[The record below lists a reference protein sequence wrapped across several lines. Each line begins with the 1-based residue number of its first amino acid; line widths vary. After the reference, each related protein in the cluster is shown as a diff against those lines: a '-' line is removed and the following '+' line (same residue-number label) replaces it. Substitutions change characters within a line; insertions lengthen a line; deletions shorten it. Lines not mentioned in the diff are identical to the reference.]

1 MKWCLFFVALSFSLF
16 SREIQVSGT
25 GRLEISQGNKECL
38 TFLGEKSTSKEID
51 NVLIIE
57 LLNEETAMLTV
68 KTLSCLEAS
77 GDVLVDL
84 DGIVQKSLCLTSY
97 GEAAMIEGALKCGR
111 LITNLFG
118 NTRAELRGD
127 VEKQIITI
135 QGEGVCD
142 AKHLKTAET
151 TVHIQG
157 KGKAYVQAEKR
168 LDTST
173 HGEGAVYYFGTPLE
187 LQTNGVVAHGE

>member
-1 MKWCLFFVALSFSLF
+1 MKWRLFFVALSLSLF
-16 SREIQVSGT
+16 SREVQVSGK
-25 GRLEISQGNKECL
+25 GRLEVSQGNEEWL
-38 TFLGEKSTSKEID
+38 TFSGEKSTSKEID
-51 NVLIIE
+51 NVLNIE
-57 LLNEETAMLTV
+57 LLGEETAVLTV
-68 KTLSCLEAS
+68 KTLSCLEAF

-97 GEAAMIEGALKCGR
+97 GEAAMIEGALNCGR

-118 NTRAELRGD
+118 NTRAELRGE

-142 AKHLKTAET
+142 AKHLKTVET
-151 TVHIQG
+151 TVYIQG

-168 LDTST
+168 LNTST
-173 HGEGAVYYFGTPLE
+173 LGEGATYYFGTPLE
-187 LQTNGVVAHGE
+187 LQTNGMVAHGE